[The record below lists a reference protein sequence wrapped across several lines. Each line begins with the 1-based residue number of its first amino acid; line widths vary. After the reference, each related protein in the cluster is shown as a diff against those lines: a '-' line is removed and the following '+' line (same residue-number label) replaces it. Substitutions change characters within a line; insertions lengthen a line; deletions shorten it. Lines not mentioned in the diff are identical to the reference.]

1 MKYTKVFVNG
11 TFDVLHYGHFKLLE
25 AAAEL
30 GDKLYVAIDTDE
42 RIKEKKG
49 EHRPFH
55 NIMERKEMLESIMF
69 VDKVFTFG
77 SDEELITL
85 IRATNPDVYVI
96 GSDYKNKPIVG
107 SEYLRNIVFI
117 PRMEKFSTTKIMN
130 YELQT
135 TTRI

>member
-55 NIMERKEMLESIMF
+55 NIMERKEMLESIVF
-69 VDKVFTFG
+69 VDKVFTFD
-77 SDEELITL
+77 SDEELTTL
-85 IRATNPDVYVI
+85 IKAIDPDIYVI

-107 SEYLRNIVFI
+107 REYLRNIVFI
-117 PRMEKFSTTKIMN
+117 PRIEKFSTTKIMS
-130 YELQT
+130 YEYTGTKL
-135 TTRI
+135 

>member
-55 NIMERKEMLESIMF
+55 NIMERKEMLESIVF
-69 VDKVFTFG
+69 VDKVFTFD
-77 SDEELITL
+77 SDEELTTL
-85 IRATNPDVYVI
+85 IKAINPDIYVI

-107 SEYLRNIVFI
+107 REYLRNIVFI
-117 PRMEKFSTTKIMN
+117 PRIEKFSTTKIMS
-130 YELQT
+130 YESTGTQL
-135 TTRI
+135 

>member
-1 MKYTKVFVNG
+1 MKYTKIFVNG

-25 AAAEL
+25 AAAQL

-55 NIMERKEMLESIMF
+55 NIMERKEMLESIVF
-69 VDKVFTFG
+69 VDKVFTFD
-77 SDEELITL
+77 SDEELTTL
-85 IRATNPDVYVI
+85 IKAINPDIYVI

-107 SEYLRNIVFI
+107 REYLRNIVFI
-117 PRMEKFSTTKIMN
+117 PRIEKFSTTKIMS
-130 YELQT
+130 YESTGTQL
-135 TTRI
+135 

>member
-55 NIMERKEMLESIMF
+55 NIMERKEMLESITF

>member
-25 AAAEL
+25 AAAQL

-55 NIMERKEMLESIMF
+55 NIMERKEMLESIVF
-69 VDKVFTFG
+69 VDKVFTFD
-77 SDEELITL
+77 SDEELTTL
-85 IRATNPDVYVI
+85 IKAINPDIYVI

-107 SEYLRNIVFI
+107 REYLRNIVFI
-117 PRMEKFSTTKIMN
+117 PRIEKFSTTKIMS
-130 YELQT
+130 YEYTGTKL
-135 TTRI
+135 

>member
-1 MKYTKVFVNG
+1 MKPIKVFVNG

-30 GDKLYVAIDTDE
+30 GNKLYVAIDTDE

-55 NIMERKEMLESIMF
+55 NIMERKEMLESIVF
-69 VDKVFTFG
+69 VDKVFKFD

-85 IRATNPDVYVI
+85 IRAINPDVYVI
-96 GSDYKNKPIVG
+96 GSDYKDKPIVG
-107 SEYLRNIVFI
+107 MEYLRNIVFI
-117 PRMEKFSTTKIMN
+117 PRIEKFSTTKIMS
-130 YELQT
+130 YEYTGTKL
-135 TTRI
+135 

>member
-25 AAAEL
+25 AAAQL

-55 NIMERKEMLESIMF
+55 NIMERKEMLESIVF
-69 VDKVFTFG
+69 VDKVFTFD
-77 SDEELITL
+77 SDEELTTL
-85 IRATNPDVYVI
+85 IKAINPDIYVI

-107 SEYLRNIVFI
+107 REYLRNIVFI
-117 PRMEKFSTTKIMN
+117 PRIEKFSTTKIMS
-130 YELQT
+130 YESTGIQL
-135 TTRI
+135 

>member
-1 MKYTKVFVNG
+1 MKLTKVFVNG
-11 TFDVLHYGHFKLLE
+11 TFDVLHYGHFRLLE

-55 NIMERKEMLESIMF
+55 NIMERKEMLESIKW
-69 VDKVFTFG
+69 VDNVFAFS
-77 SDEELITL
+77 SDNELITL
-85 IRATNPDVYVI
+85 IRAIDPDVYVI

-107 SEYLRNIVFI
+107 SEYIRNIVFI
-117 PRMEKFSTTKIMN
+117 PRIEKFSTTKIMN
-130 YELQT
+130 YEL
-135 TTRI
+135 

>member
-25 AAAEL
+25 SAAQL

-55 NIMERKEMLESIMF
+55 NIMERKEMLESIKW
-69 VDKVFTFG
+69 VNKVFAFG
-77 SDEELITL
+77 SDDELITL
-85 IRATNPDVYVI
+85 MRAVNPDVYVI
-96 GSDYKNKPIVG
+96 GSDYKDKPIVG
-107 SEYLRNIVFI
+107 MEYLRNIVFI
-117 PRMEKFSTTKIMN
+117 PRIEKFSTTKIMS
-130 YELQT
+130 YESIKPQL
-135 TTRI
+135 

>member
-55 NIMERKEMLESIMF
+55 NIMERKEMLESITF

-77 SDEELITL
+77 SDEDLITL